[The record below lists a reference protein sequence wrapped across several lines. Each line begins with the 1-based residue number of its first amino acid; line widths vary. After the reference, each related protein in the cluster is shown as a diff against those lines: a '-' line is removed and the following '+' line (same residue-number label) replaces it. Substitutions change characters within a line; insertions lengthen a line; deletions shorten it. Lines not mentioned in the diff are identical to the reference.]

1 MSRSPAQADISIR
14 GSTFEQVL
22 VLIDGNP
29 MSDAQTGHFDMD
41 LAIPLDQVERIE
53 ILRGPASA
61 SYGTDAMG
69 GAINVVTKSAV
80 QSIAVRLEGGS
91 FGTVTGSLGGGI
103 GVGKTRLAGGAAFSR
118 SDGHRPGTDYRVSQ
132 LHLKAETPLVGGALT
147 AQLGQSWKHFG
158 AADFYAPF
166 ASYEETRT
174 TRFAASWRRELA
186 PGLDLVPRVSVRRHK
201 DYFVLDRQDPASY
214 ANAHSGS
221 QIGVE
226 TVIRYRSGGIKLAA
240 GGSMARDALESS
252 NLGNRFEERWA
263 LFAEAV
269 AGWGSFTLNTGVRG
283 DHYQSYGFVAS
294 PSLSAAYWIHPLR
307 LRGSFGGSYRA
318 PTWTELYYVD
328 PYNRGRQDLRPERGW
343 TTELGA
349 DLWVTDQVSFALT
362 VFNRRSVDLID
373 WARSEAGDETA
384 WETRNVERA
393 TFRGLEAEVKALVA
407 QTSVSIQGAVTNLVT
422 DHAAGF
428 VSKYALRPM
437 VRDLVAKAGRG
448 MGPITADL
456 SARYRRRQ
464 GDTGHWLLDL
474 RVALPARV
482 GEVYLDLTNGLGT
495 EYEEVPGVPAA
506 GRAVVV
512 GFRTGRSR

>member
-1 MSRSPAQADISIR
+1 
-14 GSTFEQVL
+14 
-22 VLIDGNP
+22 
-29 MSDAQTGHFDMD
+29 
-41 LAIPLDQVERIE
+41 
-53 ILRGPASA
+53 
-61 SYGTDAMG
+61 
-69 GAINVVTKSAV
+69 
-80 QSIAVRLEGGS
+80 
-91 FGTVTGSLGGGI
+91 
-103 GVGKTRLAGGAAFSR
+103 
-118 SDGHRPGTDYRVSQ
+118 
-132 LHLKAETPLVGGALT
+132 
-147 AQLGQSWKHFG
+147 
-158 AADFYAPF
+158 
-166 ASYEETRT
+166 
-174 TRFAASWRRELA
+174 
-186 PGLDLVPRVSVRRHK
+186 
-201 DYFVLDRQDPASY
+201 
-214 ANAHSGS
+214 
-221 QIGVE
+221 
-226 TVIRYRSGGIKLAA
+226 
-240 GGSMARDALESS
+240 MARDALESS

-349 DLWVTDQVSFALT
+349 DLWVTDQ
-362 VFNRRSVDLID
+362 
-373 WARSEAGDETA
+373 TA

-393 TFRGLEAEVKALVA
+393 TFRGLEADVKALVA

-482 GEVYLDLTNGLGT
+482 GEVYL
-495 EYEEVPGVPAA
+495 A
-506 GRAVVV
+506 
-512 GFRTGRSR
+512 